1 MGLIPGWGRF
11 PEKEVATILVFL
23 PREYHGQRGLAN
35 FDTQLHRVSKS
46 QTRLKQLSMSNIH
59 AY

>member
-1 MGLIPGWGRF
+1 MGLIPGWERF
-11 PEKEVATILVFL
+11 PEKEMATILVFL

-46 QTRLKQLSMSNIH
+46 DPTE
-59 AY
+59 AT